1 MTSSQR
7 IAFNTLASYG
17 RSLVAMALGLFSSRW
32 VLAALGQTDYGLYCV
47 IGSVI
52 LFLTMLNTTLTI
64 STSRFLAYSIGKN
77 HPRLTKCWF
86 NVALGL
92 HIVLSLI
99 ILLVGWP
106 LGEYVIRFV
115 LNIPSERVI
124 DCIFVFRMAFCTA
137 LVNVLS
143 VPFVSM
149 FTAKQRIA
157 EVSLWG
163 IIQTGLV
170 FIFAWCLLRVPQ
182 ERLLV
187 YAGGVALITIGILLA
202 QCVQSAFIFKEV
214 RIVPAFFFAKKKL
227 KALLTFA
234 SCDVIGFSGVTFGT
248 QGGAFLLNLFFGP
261 QANAAYGIAN
271 QVSAQTSA
279 LSSSLFAAF
288 VPEIISAEGGGQ
300 RDRMLSL
307 AFRACKFC
315 ALLVMMFAIPLVTEI
330 EYVLRLWLVAPP
342 LYTAV
347 FCQIILLAFVFD
359 KMTFGLVTA
368 VHAHGVI
375 AVFQTIYGLIN
386 ASTVVI
392 AFVLIKQGVGPA
404 SVSLA
409 LLGVTLG
416 SAVFRVL
423 WVHRK
428 FGVSPQRWAWDVA
441 WPCVAVG
448 SAAFAVA
455 VGVKAL
461 LPESFVRLLL
471 VCGLSAGVTSHVA
484 WRVALNTA
492 ERQFVLSNMT
502 KVLNRIR
509 FNLGVRGCL

>member
-1 MTSSQR
+1 
-7 IAFNTLASYG
+7 
-17 RSLVAMALGLFSSRW
+17 
-32 VLAALGQTDYGLYCV
+32 
-47 IGSVI
+47 
-52 LFLTMLNTTLTI
+52 
-64 STSRFLAYSIGKN
+64 
-77 HPRLTKCWF
+77 
-86 NVALGL
+86 
-92 HIVLSLI
+92 
-99 ILLVGWP
+99 
-106 LGEYVIRFV
+106 
-115 LNIPSERVI
+115 
-124 DCIFVFRMAFCTA
+124 
-137 LVNVLS
+137 
-143 VPFVSM
+143 
-149 FTAKQRIA
+149 
-157 EVSLWG
+157 
-163 IIQTGLV
+163 
-170 FIFAWCLLRVPQ
+170 
-182 ERLLV
+182 
-187 YAGGVALITIGILLA
+187 
-202 QCVQSAFIFKEV
+202 
-214 RIVPAFFFAKKKL
+214 
-227 KALLTFA
+227 
-234 SCDVIGFSGVTFGT
+234 
-248 QGGAFLLNLFFGP
+248 
-261 QANAAYGIAN
+261 
-271 QVSAQTSA
+271 
-279 LSSSLFAAF
+279 
-288 VPEIISAEGGGQ
+288 
-300 RDRMLSL
+300 
-307 AFRACKFC
+307 
-315 ALLVMMFAIPLVTEI
+315 MMFAIPLVTEI

>member
-7 IAFNTLASYG
+7 IAVNTLAAYS
-17 RSLVAMALGLFSSRW
+17 RSLVAVALGLFSSRW

-47 IGSVI
+47 IGSVV
-52 LFLTMLNTTLTI
+52 LFLTMLNATLTI
-64 STSRFLAYSIGKN
+64 STSRFLAYSIGQN
-77 HPRLTKCWF
+77 NPRLTTCWF

-92 HIVLSLI
+92 HIALSLV

-115 LNIPSERVI
+115 LNIPPERVA
-124 DCIFVFRMAFCTA
+124 DCVCVFRMVFCTA
-137 LVNVLS
+137 LANVLS

-163 IIQTGLV
+163 IVQTGLV
-170 FIFAWCLLRVPQ
+170 FIFAWYLLRVPQ

-187 YAGGVALITIGILLA
+187 YAGGVASITVCVLMA
-202 QCVQSAFIFKEV
+202 QCIQSAFIFDEV
-214 RIVPAFFFAKKKL
+214 RIVPVFFFAKKKL
-227 KALLTFA
+227 KALLAFA
-234 SCDVIGFSGVTFGT
+234 SCDVVGFSGVTFGT
-248 QGGAFLLNLFFGP
+248 QGGAFLLNFFFGP

-271 QVSAQTSA
+271 QVSAQASA

-307 AFRACKFC
+307 ALRACKFC

-330 EYVLRLWLVAPP
+330 EYVLGLWLVTPP
-342 LYTAV
+342 PYTGV
-347 FCQIILLAFVFD
+347 FCRIILLAFVLD

-375 AVFQTIYGLIN
+375 AAFQTIYGLIN
-386 ASTVVI
+386 ACTVVI
-392 AFVLIKQGVGPA
+392 AFILIKHGVGPA

-409 LLGVTLG
+409 SLGVALG
-416 SAVFRVL
+416 SAVFRVR
-423 WVHRK
+423 WFYRT
-428 FGVSPQRWAWDVA
+428 FGVPPLRWARDVA

-448 SAAFAVA
+448 AVA
-455 VGVKAL
+455 FVVAAGIKAL
-461 LPESFVRLLL
+461 LPVSIVRLLL
-471 VCGLSAGVTSHVA
+471 VCGLSASATVLVA
-484 WRVALNTA
+484 WQVALNTA
-492 ERQFVLSNMT
+492 ERQFVLSNMAN
-502 KVLNRIR
+502 VRSRIR
-509 FNLGVRGCL
+509 FFLGVRG